1 MTISFKK
8 QLNDNL
14 EKLINKHLIREY
26 AGLDEKEIHN
36 LEEYACGKLP
46 QIYKE
51 FLITCGKEPS
61 GYFKEV
67 SIDLY
72 PDLLELKDVFDEANS
87 EAKSP
92 VTLESDVFL
101 IGEYSGEQFWYFKL
115 SDGNDPAV
123 YFLSIWD
130 NHTYKEDEHL
140 SNFLLS
146 ISGVRT

>member
-1 MTISFKK
+1 MIENFKK
-8 QLNDNL
+8 QLGENL
-14 EKLINKHLIREY
+14 KVLIKSGLIPGY
-26 AGLDEKEIHN
+26 SGIGAKE
-36 LEEYACGKLP
+36 LCKVEEYALGSLP
-46 QIYKE
+46 YVYKE

-61 GYFKEV
+61 RYFKEV

-101 IGEYSGEQFWYFKL
+101 IGEYSGEQFWYFKM

-130 NHTYKEDEHL
+130 NHTYKEDDHL